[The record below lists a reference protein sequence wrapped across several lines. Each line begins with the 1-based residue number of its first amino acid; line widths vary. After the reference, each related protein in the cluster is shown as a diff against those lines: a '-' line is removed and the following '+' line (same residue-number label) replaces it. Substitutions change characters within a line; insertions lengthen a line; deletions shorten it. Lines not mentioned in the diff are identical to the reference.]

1 MLTMSELRCIQK
13 ALHTHLGKTKAGLFD
28 DCRSIQVHNET
39 RGRIRALGHGV
50 WKKGRLDLVIGAIW
64 LRWIGPAWCI
74 KFWEGMGLG
83 LIKSQSGMH
92 GMITTMNEDNELLGY
107 NGSF

>member
-1 MLTMSELRCIQK
+1 
-13 ALHTHLGKTKAGLFD
+13 
-28 DCRSIQVHNET
+28 
-39 RGRIRALGHGV
+39 
-50 WKKGRLDLVIGAIW
+50 LVIGAIG

>member
-1 MLTMSELRCIQK
+1 MIVGAFKYIMRHEEEFAHWVMVFGR
-13 ALHTHLGKTKAGLFD
+13 
-28 DCRSIQVHNET
+28 
-39 RGRIRALGHGV
+39 RG
-50 WKKGRLDLVIGAIW
+50 GRLGLVIGAIW

-83 LIKSQSGMH
+83 LIKSQSGRH
-92 GMITTMNEDNELLGY
+92 GMTTTMNEDNELLGY